1 LDRFAM
7 SYKRGGES
15 ITKEYTFGQQIEE
28 PDFKLVVNKTD
39 QIDEGSIETNK
50 EVGFQFRVHTHQ
62 YLVNKYKRSLLIEN
76 IEFTSILNLQ
86 VEDHV
91 PERAKR
97 FLDTLSTVYIDYT
110 QQSRIDVNE
119 NTQRYID
126 KQTDELVYILD
137 SLEFMLQSFRDNNRI
152 LDLGKEQEEYFKSM
166 VEFDAQKRR
175 LELQLESMSTM
186 EQFLLQKSNT
196 EALPPS
202 FFMFEEDYILQGQI
216 SELSDLK
223 RERIIKMMNYTDEN
237 GEILK
242 LDSIINTIKQ
252 GIFKYTVDTKGAIGS
267 KIRDIN
273 TQIARLEY
281 KLKQI
286 PKSQR
291 DILGIDRKLKVNENL
306 YIFLLEKKAN
316 TVIARAAILP
326 EASLVEEARSLG
338 VVGPNKQKTIYLA
351 VGIGLALAVIIGL
364 IRTIFFERI
373 ENIREMKTISKLPV
387 IGGIPNYT
395 EINTDPIAILSA
407 PRSNVSEAF
416 RAIRTNLQYVLK
428 EEGPKV
434 IMVTSLHPG
443 EGKTFT
449 SSNLAS
455 VLAKAGK
462 KVMLL
467 DFDMHKPK
475 IHKTFG
481 LENVAG
487 VSTYLIGK
495 TDIGA
500 CKIQT
505 QVDNLEVIT
514 AGPVPPNASELVL
527 SEKVTE
533 LLDELKATYDYIIV
547 DTPPLMLISDSL
559 VLMNHVNTGIYV
571 LNTEKAS
578 KQGVRYLE
586 EILSQNNLTNVSV
599 LLNNIKQKKWK
610 YYYGKYAY
618 RYGYGYGYDYGY
630 GYGYGYGDEGDA
642 KKKKSKDILS
652 GYGSENDHRKKRK
665 KR

>member
-1 LDRFAM
+1 
-7 SYKRGGES
+7 
-15 ITKEYTFGQQIEE
+15 
-28 PDFKLVVNKTD
+28 
-39 QIDEGSIETNK
+39 
-50 EVGFQFRVHTHQ
+50 
-62 YLVNKYKRSLLIEN
+62 
-76 IEFTSILNLQ
+76 
-86 VEDHV
+86 
-91 PERAKR
+91 
-97 FLDTLSTVYIDYT
+97 
-110 QQSRIDVNE
+110 
-119 NTQRYID
+119 
-126 KQTDELVYILD
+126 
-137 SLEFMLQSFRDNNRI
+137 
-152 LDLGKEQEEYFKSM
+152 
-166 VEFDAQKRR
+166 
-175 LELQLESMSTM
+175 
-186 EQFLLQKSNT
+186 
-196 EALPPS
+196 
-202 FFMFEEDYILQGQI
+202 
-216 SELSDLK
+216 
-223 RERIIKMMNYTDEN
+223 
-237 GEILK
+237 
-242 LDSIINTIKQ
+242 
-252 GIFKYTVDTKGAIGS
+252 
-267 KIRDIN
+267 
-273 TQIARLEY
+273 
-281 KLKQI
+281 
-286 PKSQR
+286 
-291 DILGIDRKLKVNENL
+291 
-306 YIFLLEKKAN
+306 
-316 TVIARAAILP
+316 
-326 EASLVEEARSLG
+326 
-338 VVGPNKQKTIYLA
+338 
-351 VGIGLALAVIIGL
+351 
-364 IRTIFFERI
+364 
-373 ENIREMKTISKLPV
+373 
-387 IGGIPNYT
+387 
-395 EINTDPIAILSA
+395 
-407 PRSNVSEAF
+407 
-416 RAIRTNLQYVLK
+416 
-428 EEGPKV
+428 
-434 IMVTSLHPG
+434 MVTSLHPG

-533 LLDELKATYDYIIV
+533 LLNELKAAYDYIIV

-559 VLMNHVNTGIYV
+559 VLMNHVDTGIYV

-586 EILSQNNLTNVSV
+586 EVLNQNNLTNVSL